1 MDTKDLLI
9 RNRLLSFYKNEK
21 NLNTFLEIILQ
32 KTRLSLRSID
42 WFVTNYSKKKVI
54 SYSLNDKL
62 FFPFKAYKAQLKA
75 YSKKFCDPFCRRDRV
90 KFDYK
95 NFIFKPS
102 EQKIDHDDYVLTTTG
117 QLNFFKFAIENKII
131 DYAIENIND
140 IEHDMNNTL
149 KERTIEKKFVKV
161 ESLKRRELS
170 KLGNKSIC
178 ISEVKAVIRFE

>member
-9 RNRLLSFYKNEK
+9 RNKLLSFYKDTT

-32 KTRLSLRSID
+32 KSRLSLRSID
-42 WFVTNYSKKKVI
+42 WFVTNYSKKNVI
-54 SYSLNDKL
+54 SYSLNGTF

-75 YSKKFCDPFCRRDRV
+75 YSKKFCNPFCRRNRI

-95 NFIFKPS
+95 NFVFKPA
-102 EQKIDHDDYVLTTTG
+102 EQKIDHEDYVLTTTG

-131 DYAIENIND
+131 DYAIQNINE
-140 IEHDMNNTL
+140 IEKDMNNTL
-149 KERTIEKKFVKV
+149 KERSIEKKFVKV

-170 KLGNKSIC
+170 KPGNNSIC
-178 ISEVKAVIRFE
+178 ISEVKAIIRFE